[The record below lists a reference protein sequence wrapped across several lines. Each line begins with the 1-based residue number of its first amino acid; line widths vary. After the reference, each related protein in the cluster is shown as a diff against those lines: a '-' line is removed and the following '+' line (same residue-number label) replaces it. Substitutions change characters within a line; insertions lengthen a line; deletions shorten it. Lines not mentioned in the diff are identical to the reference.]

1 MLEKKM
7 KRLENM
13 CMMIETKKILSMK
26 LLVSL
31 KRNSKHIKL
40 TYFKDYDSNI
50 IYLTVISSHT
60 KVVHISVYNTVITLL
75 KQRCFAP

>member
-1 MLEKKM
+1 M

-40 TYFKDYDSNI
+40 TYFNVSLSYDNVEFQFRK
-50 IYLTVISSHT
+50 LF
-60 KVVHISVYNTVITLL
+60 KNE
-75 KQRCFAP
+75 